1 MDEEQLRLNSLVA
14 GLRGSVTSMQSAVTG
29 QTTALASLSRINRD
43 LTLEAK
49 KLADVFTRKTDELKQ
64 SFDTLNNSIKN
75 MSGVPGTPGG
85 GAGAGGGQT
94 PTGPS
99 PTPDDSGDGPSPIAD
114 KFDKVVDVF
123 VDQLVQ
129 AVDLLFNS
137 IKAQTVE
144 FLNISDELLS
154 VGFSIDQFRASYAE
168 NNANLL
174 ASNTETNQRMLTLA
188 GSVQDA
194 ARNTASLVD
203 IGISPLS
210 TDILNLAGRMGVL
223 GQDVGKLMSVNQK
236 LFTQG
241 GMNSQELNGLAATLE
256 RATIEQSVNTE
267 NLIMAIDRLSDALP
281 ALNLAGLSEEAS
293 QLTLELTK
301 ALPAGMKSQAGAFV
315 AALTTTE
322 GAIRASAL
330 GFTDVFQLIQ
340 ELGPKGAAQRLIQ
353 QVDTAGL
360 TVEQLGKSVNNSV
373 LGIAA
378 TGDVIGSVGQMAL
391 QLRQGFGKADEAGA
405 QKQIE
410 GLNEG
415 FENLKTEFMK
425 PISEGIASFAEGFI
439 TQIPVVIDFI
449 KENGEVL
456 AELTTKAL
464 GFFQQM
470 VFGILEYLPTII
482 RTVGTISGALLP
494 FIALK
499 SVDAVGRSIQ
509 FGIDRSN
516 LLLQQIV
523 AQLRINSAKQ
533 TASSAASTVG
543 GMAGLAGRALGLL
556 TGPVG
561 MIALSVG
568 GALLGEVLSS
578 KVASP
583 LEDISSKIGKLD
595 ITQERQLQVAEEEA
609 VQRRLDAQ
617 RQYQREQASEFDT
630 FLKNFMARNIDEMAM
645 SRNAQNTVMGILV
658 DRVEELTEVT
668 RGTGREMGEV
678 VEAGRAADA
687 LRTEV
692 EPQ

>member
-29 QTTALASLSRINRD
+29 QTTALASLSKINRD

-75 MSGVPGTPGG
+75 MTGVPGTPGG

-241 GMNSQELNGLAATLE
+241 GMNSQELNSLAATLE
-256 RATIEQSVNTE
+256 KASIDQSVSTDK
-267 NLIMAIDRLSDALP
+267 LIDSLEKLTQALP
-281 ALNLAGLSEEAS
+281 TLNIAGLADEAS
-293 QLTLELTK
+293 QLTVELAK
-301 ALPAGMKSQAGAFV
+301 NLPAGMKDLAGTIV
-315 AALTTTE
+315 ANLSTAE
-322 GAIRASAL
+322 GAIRAQAL
-330 GFTDVFQLIQ
+330 GIGDIFESINR
-340 ELGPKGAAQRLIQ
+340 LGVDGAAELLADQLK
-353 QVDTAGL
+353 DAGGF
-360 TVEQLGKSVNNSV
+360 VSGFGQSVSNSV
-373 LGIAA
+373 IGAESLKNVVGEVGVLAQQFTQGSERA
-378 TGDVIGSVGQMAL
+378 GEGGTLQVIESFFESFNNLKEEIMKPIQ
-391 QLRQGFGKADEAGA
+391 EAGA
-405 QKQIE
+405 ELANIIMQYI
-410 GLNEG
+410 
-415 FENLKTEFMK
+415 
-425 PISEGIASFAEGFI
+425 PAIS
-439 TQIPVVIDFI
+439 DFI
-449 KENGEVL
+449 QENGAAIKNSLVSLVKGSFSFFMGFLRWAPNLIRIMGTIFGALAGYFAGRKLVSAVRNGIFATMLGSLAAIAVNTAPLSLGAGTVAGGVAGTAAAAALTGAEAAAIGVTTAVGAGVGLVL
-456 AELTTKAL
+456 ADELAT
-464 GFFQQM
+464 
-470 VFGILEYLPTII
+470 
-482 RTVGTISGALLP
+482 
-494 FIALK
+494 
-499 SVDAVGRSIQ
+499 
-509 FGIDRSN
+509 
-516 LLLQQIV
+516 
-523 AQLRINSAKQ
+523 
-533 TASSAASTVG
+533 
-543 GMAGLAGRALGLL
+543 
-556 TGPVG
+556 
-561 MIALSVG
+561 
-568 GALLGEVLSS
+568 
-578 KVASP
+578 P
-583 LEDISSKIGKLD
+583 LEGMLDSITSIEAQGKR
-595 ITQERQLQVAEEEA
+595 QEARDENKEAED
-609 VQRRLDAQ
+609 RLDKLKDIQ
-617 RQYQREQASEFDT
+617 RQQLSDFDR
-630 FLKNFMARNIDEMAM
+630 FLQGFMARNIDQM
-645 SRNAQNTVMGILV
+645 SMTTEGQNRILATV
-658 DRVEELTEVT
+658 VERLDTLTQVT
-668 RGTGREMGEV
+668 EGTGRTMGEV
-678 VEAGRAADA
+678 VDSGNDARRLRDEVGAG
-687 LRTEV
+687 
-692 EPQ
+692 

>member
-1 MDEEQLRLNSLVA
+1 MNSTVSKNNDVVGSLNASIRSTNRGAAGVA
-14 GLRGSVTSMQSAVTG
+14 ETFKE
-29 QTTALASLSRINRD
+29 TT
-43 LTLEAK
+43 T
-49 KLADVFTRKTDELKQ
+49 ELKK
-64 SFDTLNNSIKN
+64 SLDNLAASIGGGAN
-75 MSGVPGTPGG
+75 FGGGNGGPTAAGAPLQGPTPGG
-85 GAGAGGGQT
+85 STLDEAVNPLAEKFTFLGG
-94 PTGPS
+94 
-99 PTPDDSGDGPSPIAD
+99 
-114 KFDKVVDVF
+114 VVEKLEAVF
-123 VDQLVQ
+123 VMTLDRFVSE
-129 AVDLLFNS
+129 VKS
-137 IKAQTVE
+137 QTVQ
-144 FLNISDELLS
+144 FANISDRLLS
-154 VGFSIDQFRASYAE
+154 VGFSFDQFRDVYALNNKNFLDASE
-168 NNANLL
+168 D
-174 ASNTETNQRMLTLA
+174 TNQRMLTLA

-210 TDILNLAGRMGVL
+210 KDILNLAGRMGVL
-223 GQDVGKLMSVNQK
+223 GLDVGKLMSVNQK

-241 GMNSQELNGLAATLE
+241 GLNSQELNGLAATLE
-256 RATIEQSVNTE
+256 RATIDQSVNTE

-281 ALNLAGLSEEAS
+281 ALNLAGLTEEAS

-322 GAIRASAL
+322 GAIKGAQF
-330 GFTDVFQLIQ
+330 GITDVFQSIQ
-340 ELGPKGAAQRLIQ
+340 ELGAKGAARRLVQEI
-353 QVDTAGL
+353 DSAGRY
-360 TVEQLGKSVNNSV
+360 VEQLGQGVNNSV

-378 TGDVIGSVGQMAL
+378 TGDVVGSLGQMAL
-391 QLRQGFGKADEAGA
+391 QLKQGFGKADESGA

-415 FENLKTEFMK
+415 FQNLKTEFMK

-439 TQIPVVIDFI
+439 TQIPLIIDFI

-470 VFGILEYLPTII
+470 VFGILEYLPTIV
-482 RTVGTISGALLP
+482 RTIGAISGALLP
-494 FIALK
+494 FIAAKIIDTTGIAIK
-499 SVDAVGRSIQ
+499 SGITKSNALLTQLVIQ
-509 FGIDRSN
+509 SR
-516 LLLQQIV
+516 
-523 AQLRINSAKQ
+523 ANSVKQ
-533 TASSAASTVG
+533 AASG
-543 GMAGLAGRALGLL
+543 AAGGLAGMAGFAGRALGLL

-561 MIALSVG
+561 MIALSIG
-568 GALLGEVLSS
+568 GGLLGEALAS
-578 KVASP
+578 KVSAP

-595 ITQERQLQVAEEEA
+595 ITQERQLQVAEQES

-617 RQYQREQASEFDT
+617 RTYQREQASEFDT

-668 RGTGREMGEV
+668 RGTGRQMGEV